1 MSPDANY
8 FVEYERDHIYTRD
21 NYNDDSDDDH
31 DDDDDDDD
39 MYDPDEPSTTRFNI
53 VLCELHNERLHGI
66 GNNLD
71 VRNHYLVNSRFKTLI
86 TESIDDCIALYK
98 GQYHRLTHSRN
109 EQSRTHPIYRNYASI
124 ISKTN
129 YIRPEIAECVY
140 LESQEC
146 VAILKTIWI
155 RLIQRKWKNIM
166 KIRQDVLSKRRHP
179 IALRFKEY
187 SGRWP
192 NDCLHYPGLHGML
205 AAIKN

>member
-21 NYNDDSDDDH
+21 DNYNDDSY
-31 DDDDDDDD
+31 DDDDSDNDDI
-39 MYDPDEPSTTRFNI
+39 YDPDEPSTTRFNI

-71 VRNHYLVNSRFKTLI
+71 VRSHYLVNSRFKNLS
-86 TESIDDCIALYK
+86 TESIDDCVALYK
-98 GQYHRLTHSRN
+98 GQYHSITNSRS

-124 ISKTN
+124 ISRTN

-205 AAIKN
+205 AAIKI